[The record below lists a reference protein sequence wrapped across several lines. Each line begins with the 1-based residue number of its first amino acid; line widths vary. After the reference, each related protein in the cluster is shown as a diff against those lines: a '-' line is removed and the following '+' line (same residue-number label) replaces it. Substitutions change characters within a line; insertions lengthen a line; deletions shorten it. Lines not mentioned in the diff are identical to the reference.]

1 MDKSYVFSFNNFEK
15 LYETYYGKTIKLR
28 YFLRAVINKKYNA
41 VKEEFEFGVLLPST
55 EDDVEQINPLK
66 MEVGI
71 EDCLHI
77 EF

>member
-71 EDCLHI
+71 GE
-77 EF
+77 